1 MSRRTPPTREEH
13 PLPAIIMHGLHL
25 LSMLVLIAT
34 GFYIARPYYGGGMQ
48 LNITLHS
55 IFMFIFIYTVIV
67 RIYWAFFGAGSA
79 PVGQRTR
86 MRDYKWFWYN
96 KGTLKEFKE
105 TMKYYLFLR
114 KTYPSQMKFNPLQ
127 KTTYLSWIVL
137 TTLMALSGLCLW
149 APTRGFFQPLTS
161 ALGGLAAMRTIH
173 YFLMWLFI
181 VTVSIH
187 AYLVIAEVARELK
200 LMFAWKEGKGAPPR
214 KEAA

>member
-96 KGTLKEFKE
+96 KGMLKEFRE
-105 TMKYYLFLR
+105 TVKYYLFLR

-137 TTLMALSGLCLW
+137 TFLMALSGFCLW
-149 APTRGFFQPLTS
+149 APTRSFFQPLTS
-161 ALGGLAAMRTIH
+161 ALGGLSGIRTIH
-173 YFLMWLFI
+173 YFLMWIFI
-181 VTVSIH
+181 VTVAIH
-187 AYLVIAEVARELK
+187 AYLVVAEVSRELK